1 MGKFPSIVCLQIFP
15 SQFSVDGVKS
25 LASIIIIK
33 LLELIGSDGMTKY
46 NYSKRVPEK
55 GSDVVGAILAAAADP
70 EVISFAGGLPAPEL
84 FPVKEM
90 EAAVDKVFEAHGREV
105 MQYGA
110 AKGVTALRQ
119 TILQH
124 VAEKEDVHAEL
135 DNVLVTTGS
144 EQVIDLVGKAFI
156 NPGDTVLIEEPTYL
170 CALDVF
176 KTYGANFVSVPMDE
190 DGMRMD
196 ALEETL
202 KAHPEAKLLYTVPN
216 FQNPTGRTLAK
227 ERRQQLVELA
237 EKYDFLVL
245 EDNPYG
251 EIRFAG
257 QHVPSVKSFDHYGRV
272 FYMGTFS
279 KTLAPG
285 FRLGWVVAPKEVVDL
300 LTVLK
305 QSADLHSDNLSQYAV
320 AQFFEDNDVDAHVA
334 EISTLYGHRKELMVK
349 GIHKYFPAGVKS
361 TDPEGGMFL
370 WVEVPGVDDT
380 VALFKQCLKH
390 NVAFVPGDPFYAGK
404 PQPGAFR
411 LNYSNMQ
418 DDQIDVGLQRLGQAL
433 QQAVK

>member
-1 MGKFPSIVCLQIFP
+1 
-15 SQFSVDGVKS
+15 
-25 LASIIIIK
+25 
-33 LLELIGSDGMTKY
+33 MTKFQF
-46 NYSKRVPEK
+46 SKRVPAK
-55 GSDVVGAILAAAADP
+55 GNDAVGSILAAAADP
-70 EVISFAGGLPAPEL
+70 KIISFAGGLPAPEL

-90 EAAVDKVFEAHGREV
+90 QAAVDKVFEQHGREA

-110 AKGVTALRQ
+110 AKGVTALRE
-119 TILQH
+119 TILDH
-124 VAEKEDVHAEL
+124 VAEKENIHAQL

-144 EQVIDLVGKAFI
+144 EQVLDLVGKAFV

-176 KTYGANFVSVPMDE
+176 KSYGANFVSVPMDE
-190 DGMRMD
+190 DGLRMD

-202 KAHPEAKLLYTVPN
+202 KQHPEAKLLYTVPN
-216 FQNPTGRTLAK
+216 FQNPTGRTLTA
-227 ERRQQLVELA
+227 ERRQKLVELA
-237 EKYDFLVL
+237 DKYDFFVL

-257 QHVPSVKSFDHYGRV
+257 THVPAVKSYDQNDRV
-272 FYMGTFS
+272 FYMSTFS

-285 FRLGWVVAPKEVVDL
+285 FRLGWVVAAKEVVDQ

-305 QSADLHSDNLSQYAV
+305 QSADLHTDNLVQYAV

-334 EISTLYGHRKELMVK
+334 DISKLYGHRKDLMTA
-349 GIHKYFPAGVKS
+349 GIKKYFPAGVKS

-380 VALFKQCLKH
+380 VALFKECLKH
-390 NVAFVPGDPFYAGK
+390 NVAFVPGDPFFAGK

-411 LNYSNMQ
+411 LNYSNMS
-418 DDQIDVGLQRLGQAL
+418 DEQIDTGLERLGQAL
-433 QQAVK
+433 KQAVK

>member
-1 MGKFPSIVCLQIFP
+1 
-15 SQFSVDGVKS
+15 
-25 LASIIIIK
+25 
-33 LLELIGSDGMTKY
+33 MTKFQF
-46 NYSKRVPEK
+46 SKRVPAK
-55 GSDVVGAILAAAADP
+55 GNDAVGSILAAAADP
-70 EVISFAGGLPAPEL
+70 KIISFAGGLPAPEL

-90 EAAVDKVFEAHGREV
+90 QASVDKVFEEHGREA

-110 AKGVTALRQ
+110 AKGVTALRE
-119 TILQH
+119 TILDH
-124 VAEKEDVHAEL
+124 VAEKENIHAQL

-144 EQVIDLVGKAFI
+144 EQVLDLVGKAFV

-176 KTYGANFVSVPMDE
+176 KSYGANFVSVPMDE
-190 DGMRMD
+190 DGLRMD

-202 KAHPEAKLLYTVPN
+202 KQHPEAKLLYTVPN
-216 FQNPTGRTLAK
+216 FQNPTGRTLTAA
-227 ERRQQLVELA
+227 RRQKLVELA
-237 EKYDFLVL
+237 EKYDFFVL

-257 QHVPSVKSFDHYGRV
+257 QHVPAVKSYDQNDRV
-272 FYMGTFS
+272 FYMSTFS

-285 FRLGWVVAPKEVVDL
+285 FRLGWVVAPKEVVDQ

-305 QSADLHSDNLSQYAV
+305 QSADLHTDNLVQYAV
-320 AQFFEDNDVDAHVA
+320 AQFFVDNDVDAHVA
-334 EISTLYGHRKELMVK
+334 EISKLYGHRKDLMAA
-349 GIHKYFPAGVKS
+349 GIKQYFPAGVKS

-380 VALFKQCLKH
+380 VALFKECLKH
-390 NVAFVPGDPFYAGK
+390 NVAFVPGDPFFAGK

-411 LNYSNMQ
+411 LNYSNMS
-418 DDQIDVGLQRLGQAL
+418 DEQIDTGLQRLGEAL
-433 QQAVK
+433 KQAVK